1 MIYSI
6 EKECIAVEKKK
17 NRNNCFPWCGPVW
30 DDSGEN
36 VRQISPFTY
45 LHYNPTPPVYV
56 APQRTYEYN
65 PFKMPQVRL
74 LQDCHPWGARDLDYP
89 GIQWGAPVY
98 AVEDGQVV
106 YIYTGSNC
114 FSQITSPTSATTPAR
129 DPQGNPC
136 QVANSVAIRGLDG
149 YFTEY
154 VHVKANPQLQLC
166 SSVRSGD
173 LIGFVDNS
181 SDTPQ
186 PHVHLARYS
195 PNSTYQCSITNPGF
209 RGTPQGAT
217 ATCDWWMIGLI

>member
-1 MIYSI
+1 MRRR
-6 EKECIAVEKKK
+6 K
-17 NRNNCFPWCGPVW
+17 NRNNCFPWCDPAWNNRG
-30 DDSGEN
+30 DN
-36 VRQISPFTY
+36 VRQLTLPAASSY
-45 LHYNPTPPVYV
+45 LYYNPTPPVYV
-56 APQRTYEYN
+56 PPQKTYVNN
-65 PFKMPQVRL
+65 PFKTPQVRL
-74 LQDCHPWGARDLDYP
+74 LQDCHSWGARDMDYP

-114 FSQITSPTSATTPAR
+114 FSQITSPTSAITPAR

-136 QVANSVAIRGLDG
+136 QVANSVAIRGLDE

-154 VHVKANPQLQLC
+154 VHVKAHPQLQAC
-166 SSVRSGD
+166 SYVRSGD

-186 PHVHLARYS
+186 PHVHLARFKS
-195 PNSTYQCSITNPGF
+195 NKNYQCNTISDPGF

-217 ATCDWWMIGLI
+217 QTCDWWMVGLS